1 MIDDFFNEK
10 DMWKEAL
17 RESIKNDHPA
27 YDMFYAV
34 LARRN
39 DSTLVSN
46 DNELLKS
53 CKVMK
58 IDIFG

>member
-1 MIDDFFNEK
+1 VAGFGRNRWQVSSE
-10 DMWKEAL
+10 
-17 RESIKNDHPA
+17 
-27 YDMFYAV
+27 YT
-34 LARRN
+34 ARRN

-46 DNELLKS
+46 DNELLES

>member
-1 MIDDFFNEK
+1 
-10 DMWKEAL
+10 MWKEAL